1 MIKIIEI
8 NKSKPYK
15 IFQDYYN
22 LAMDKDQH
30 NIEAVSISSFNKS
43 LNEVQSRYVNLKY
56 ILGDEWIFFSNY
68 KSEKAESFNEH
79 NQVSALLYWSEI
91 NTQIRIKALIKKTN
105 KEFSDKH
112 FLNRSNEKNALAI
125 SSSQSERISSYQDVI
140 KNYQSILNDKPSL
153 SMRPDYWGGYS
164 FIPYYFEFW
173 EGHQSRLNKRE
184 VFMQNNNEW
193 EYFILQP

>member
-1 MIKIIEI
+1 MIKIIEV

-15 IFQDYYN
+15 VFQNYYN

-30 NIEAVSISSFNKS
+30 NIEAISISSFNKS

-68 KSEKAESFNEH
+68 KSEKAESFHKH
-79 NQVSALLYWSEI
+79 NQVSALFYWSEI

-125 SSSQSERISSYQDVI
+125 SSSQSERINSYQDVI
-140 KNYQSILNDKPSL
+140 KNYQTILNEKTSL
-153 SMRPDYWGGYS
+153 SVRPDYWGGYS

-184 VFMQNNNEW
+184 VFIQNNNEW
-193 EYFILQP
+193 ESFILQP